1 MIEFL
6 YLSGLLWLLLLLG
19 PLLFFQRRLHFE
31 IQGIFLLLTHRVDL
45 AVVLFSLLFF
55 PGVLLHES
63 SHYLMARLLR
73 VKTGGI
79 SLIPRTKDGG
89 KLQMGYVET
98 AKTDWVRDALIGMA
112 PLLVG
117 GAVVAYIGLVQLGMI
132 ELWEAA
138 MVGGADAAWEIFS
151 TLITQP
157 DIWLWF
163 YLAFAI
169 SSTMLPSA
177 SDRRAWLPLGLVLL
191 LLLFLSLIFGAG
203 AWLLQNLASPFN
215 QVLLALDVVL
225 GITLF
230 IHLILF
236 FPFFVF
242 RLTLS
247 RLTGYQLGH

>member
-1 MIEFL
+1 
-6 YLSGLLWLLLLLG
+6 
-19 PLLFFQRRLHFE
+19 
-31 IQGIFLLLTHRVDL
+31 
-45 AVVLFSLLFF
+45 
-55 PGVLLHES
+55 
-63 SHYLMARLLR
+63 MARLLR